1 MNRILLL
8 IITSFRLKHEGIISA
23 CSGLASRKASP
34 LFHIWQAGLRSPPST
49 STASRFVMIVFYI
62 WLFWT
67 LRRMNEE
74 ELGERQGGIAQA
86 TQKGLN
92 PQSHDSG
99 SGGPAEVKDQA
110 FN

>member
-1 MNRILLL
+1 
-8 IITSFRLKHEGIISA
+8 
-23 CSGLASRKASP
+23 
-34 LFHIWQAGLRSPPST
+34 
-49 STASRFVMIVFYI
+49 MIVFYI